1 MTTTTIRQ
9 PAGGLYGWLAAADHK
24 RIALM
29 SMAAGL
35 LFFVVSGANALLVR
49 LELAR
54 PGEQVLSRDT
64 FNEAFTMHGAGMV
77 YLFVTPVAL
86 ALGVYMVPLQV
97 GAAQIMAPGSS
108 CSGSG
113 STSSAG

>member
-1 MTTTTIRQ
+1 MTTTTVPQ

-35 LFFVVSGANALLVR
+35 VFFVVSGANALLVR

-64 FNEAFTMHGAGMV
+64 YNEAFTMHGAGMV

-86 ALGVYMVPLQV
+86 ASASTWCRSRSARRRSWPRGW
-97 GAAQIMAPGSS
+97 S
-108 CSGSG
+108 CSASG
-113 STSSAG
+113 STSSAA